1 MTFPGRSKGAMA
13 LLLVLAVALA
23 LLLTWA
29 VAARVL
35 WSELKTAGHRTRAAQ
50 AFEAAESGLAWGL
63 SMLNEGSP
71 VDDDCRPSA
80 EGLAFRE
87 RYLAAP
93 AGTPS
98 PSCRLSGG
106 AWSCRCPSAGAASPQ
121 ADDAADGSQAFVLQV
136 DGAASGPAL
145 LQAIGC
151 SSPPACEA
159 PFAGTV
165 ARLWTEVE
173 RLPALDTLPVAAI
186 TARGALVLDDESTV
200 LHLDIA
206 SGAIA
211 LHSGSTVAI
220 GTADVAGPP
229 GAPVASIVVAGDPV
243 LASLSAAQFFASS
256 FRMDAAA
263 WKAQPGARVLDCE
276 QPCDEALLQLVG
288 PHAAHPLVWL
298 EGGLTLASAAE
309 LGSPQHPV
317 LLVVDGPVRLRTPVQ
332 VHGLLYLRSPTWE
345 DDAGATVH
353 GALLAEHDLALAG
366 ATRIEH
372 DAQVLRRLHGCC
384 GSFARRP
391 GSWRDF

>member
-1 MTFPGRSKGAMA
+1 VNPPDRSKGAVA
-13 LLLVLAVALA
+13 LLLVLGVAAA

-29 VAARVL
+29 VAAQVL
-35 WSELKTAGHRTRAAQ
+35 WQELKTSGQRTRAAQ
-50 AFEAAESGLAWGL
+50 AAEAAESGLAWGL

-71 VDDDCRPSA
+71 IDDDCQPA
-80 EGLAFRE
+80 DEGLAFRD
-87 RYLAAP
+87 RYLPAA

-98 PSCRLSGG
+98 PSCRLADGV
-106 AWSCRCPSAGAASPQ
+106 WSCRCPLPGAASP
-121 ADDAADGSQAFVLQV
+121 ATGDGSQAFVLSLEGT
-136 DGAASGPAL
+136 DAAAAT

-151 SSPPACEA
+151 STASSCRP

-165 ARLWTEVE
+165 SRIWTEVE

-186 TARGALVLDDESTV
+186 TARGALTLDGTPTV
-200 LHLDIA
+200 LHQGIA

-211 LHSGSTVAI
+211 LHAGGVVNI
-220 GTADVAGPP
+220 GVADVAGPP

-243 LASLSAAQFFASS
+243 LASLNAAQFFASS

-263 WKAQPGARVLDCE
+263 WKAQPAARVLNCA
-276 QPCDEALLQLVG
+276 QPCDDALLQRVG
-288 PHAAHPLVWL
+288 KHGAHPLVWL
-298 EGGLTLASAAE
+298 EGGLALASATE

-332 VHGLLYLRSPTWE
+332 VHGLLYLRSPAWD
-345 DDAGATVH
+345 DDAGASVH
-353 GALLAEHDLALAG
+353 GALLAEHELRLAG
-366 ATRIEH
+366 ATRVEH
-372 DAQVLRRLHGCC
+372 DAEVLQRLQGCC